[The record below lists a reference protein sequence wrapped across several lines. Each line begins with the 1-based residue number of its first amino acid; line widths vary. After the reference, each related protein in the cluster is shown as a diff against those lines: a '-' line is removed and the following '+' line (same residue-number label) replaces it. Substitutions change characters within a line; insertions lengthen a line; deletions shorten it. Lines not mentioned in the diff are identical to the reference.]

1 MHANVGY
8 LQSGLLPPLS
18 ILQPS
23 KFEIFCLTVFILLA
37 TPFIPLTMECS
48 MVFKKKQYLVEA
60 WEKKKVACLTIK
72 EDDLM
77 ETDEEGVGE
86 LSCESSFKIDSTDF
100 VLEKEDLI
108 VNVTAEDIK
117 KTHS

>member
-1 MHANVGY
+1 M
-8 LQSGLLPPLS
+8 
-18 ILQPS
+18 
-23 KFEIFCLTVFILLA
+23 
-37 TPFIPLTMECS
+37 
-48 MVFKKKQYLVEA
+48 
-60 WEKKKVACLTIK
+60 ACLTIK